1 MPTETEEG
9 RETGKSFCF
18 PRWMGAVAENGRCI
32 LDRTEVSMMGSLKG
46 CLTALICC
54 VSVLSGA
61 EAAVPLPYENARTN
75 AVDWTT
81 LPGWTGNVTS
91 STAGGS
97 ARFDAAGRTL
107 TLALDG
113 APTALSFT
121 LRGYSNSVGTAP
133 ASFIVEQSGGGAVW
147 NSTLVADISEE
158 SLSLATMPFGP
169 FPLESST
176 RFIRF
181 TYVDFF
187 AYDIGL
193 NNVTVDGGPAEP
205 RVVFTDR
212 EDGFIVAQGAPN
224 EIISASVINGGG
236 YWFGFPALGT
246 EPWESDN
253 NGTFKTESPRDVYF
267 INTSVT
273 GAFHATAN
281 GFTDNTD
288 DLLIPGT
295 IHFSVAPA
303 HALDL
308 QVGSNG
314 TATVQVNGR
323 AATNAPVGA
332 LVTVLPVPDPGFATD
347 SIRLNGGAI
356 EGTTFVM
363 PDEAAMVEV
372 SFREK
377 LEGEPTLILSQYY
390 EGSGDNKWIELF
402 NPGAEPVDLDAAGYR
417 LGLWQNAGR
426 EGWKTGSA
434 PAFATILTG
443 TVAPGSTYLVSHGA
457 AAAPA
462 YAAANAAS
470 NGLIFNGDDSVVLY
484 TGTEYD
490 FANVVDAI
498 GLRSNT
504 AANCSYV
511 RAPAVCCGVTTDFDA
526 GDWIRFDYAAVDTA
540 DVEVPER
547 LGWHGIAQP
556 QPTNPPILSNLG
568 HSPAAIVFDIPTNY
582 TEYTVYGASGLRS
595 NEASW
600 AGSSI
605 VDQCTAELADNK
617 TRITV
622 PAIFGP
628 KQMIWLSIPA
638 AD

>member
-1 MPTETEEG
+1 MT
-9 RETGKSFCF
+9 
-18 PRWMGAVAENGRCI
+18 
-32 LDRTEVSMMGSLKG
+32 GSLRG
-46 CLTALICC
+46 CLAALICC
-54 VSVLSGA
+54 VGA
-61 EAAVPLPYENARTN
+61 STGAAAAVSLPYENARTN

-81 LPGWTGNVTS
+81 LPGWTGNVTN

-113 APTALSFT
+113 APTTLSFT

-133 ASFIVEQSGGGAVW
+133 ASFIVEQSGGGEVW

-176 RFIRF
+176 RYIRF
-181 TYVDFF
+181 TYVDFY
-187 AYDIGL
+187 AYDVGL
-193 NNVTVDGGPAEP
+193 NNVAVDGGPAEP

-212 EDGFIVAQGAPN
+212 KDGFIVAQGAEN
-224 EIISASVINGGG
+224 EIISAAVINGGG

-253 NGTFKTESPRDVYF
+253 NGTFKTESPRDVYY
-267 INTSVT
+267 INTSAT
-273 GAFHATAN
+273 GAFHAVAN

-288 DLLIPGT
+288 DLLVAGT

-308 QVGSNG
+308 QVGANG
-314 TATVQVNGR
+314 TATVQVNDR

-332 LVTVLPVPDPGFATD
+332 LVTVLPVPDPGYATD
-347 SIRLNGGAI
+347 SIRLNGEAI

-363 PDEAAMVEV
+363 PDEAAVVVV
-372 SFREK
+372 SFRERGA
-377 LEGEPTLILSQYY
+377 GEPTLILSQYY

-426 EGWKTGSA
+426 AGWKTGTA
-434 PAFATILTG
+434 PAIATVLTG

-462 YAAANAAS
+462 YAAANVAS
-470 NGLIFNGDDSVVLY
+470 NGLVFNGDDSVVLY
-484 TGTEYD
+484 TGAEYD

-498 GLRSNT
+498 GLPSNT
-504 AANCSYV
+504 AANCSLV
-511 RAPAVCCGVTTDFDA
+511 RAPAICCGVQTDFDA
-526 GDWIRFDYAAVDTA
+526 DDWIRFEYSAVDTA
-540 DVEVPER
+540 DVKVPER
-547 LGWHGIAQP
+547 LGWHGIAPP
-556 QPTNPPILSNLG
+556 QPTNPPTLTNLG
-568 HSPAAIVFDIPTNY
+568 HSSTGIVFEIPTNY
-582 TEYTVYGASGLRS
+582 TEYTVYGAAEFRS
-595 NEASW
+595 DEAAW
-600 AGSSI
+600 AGSNI
-605 VDQCTAELADNK
+605 LDQCSAELAGNN

-622 PAIFGP
+622 PATFGP
-628 KQMIWLSIPA
+628 KQIIWLTIPGT
-638 AD
+638 D

>member
-1 MPTETEEG
+1 MKG
-9 RETGKSFCF
+9 RSLTG
-18 PRWMGAVAENGRCI
+18 WLGALV
-32 LDRTEVSMMGSLKG
+32 
-46 CLTALICC
+46 CLAVVRI
-54 VSVLSGA
+54 GA
-61 EAAVPLPYENARTN
+61 SAAVPLPYNNAQTN

-81 LPGWTGNVTS
+81 LPGWSGNVTS

-113 APTALSFT
+113 APTSLSFT

-133 ASFIVEQSGGGAVW
+133 ASFIVEQSGGGVVW

-181 TYVDFF
+181 TYVDVF

-193 NNVTVDGGPAEP
+193 NNVAVDGGPAEP

-212 EDGFIVAQGAPN
+212 KDGFIVAQGAEN

-236 YWFGFPALGT
+236 YWFGFPALGI

-253 NGTFKTESPRDVYF
+253 NGTFKTDSPRDVYY

-273 GAFHATAN
+273 GAFHAVAN

-288 DLLIPGT
+288 DLLVVGT

-303 HALDL
+303 HAVDL
-308 QVGSNG
+308 QVGAHG

-323 AATNAPVGA
+323 EATNAPAGA
-332 LVTVLPVPDPGFATD
+332 VVTVLPVPDPGYAAD
-347 SIRLNGGAI
+347 SIRLNGTAI

-363 PDEAAMVEV
+363 PGEAAVVEV

-377 LEGEPTLILSQYY
+377 LAGEPTLILSQYY

-402 NPGAEPVDLDAAGYR
+402 NPGAEPVDLDAVGYR

-426 EGWKTGSA
+426 EGWKAGTA
-434 PAFATILTG
+434 PAIATVLTG

-462 YAAANAAS
+462 YAVANVAS

-490 FANVVDAI
+490 FANVVDAF
-498 GLRSNT
+498 GLLSNT

-511 RAPAVCCGVTTDFDA
+511 RAPTICCGVNTDFDSN
-526 GDWIRFDYAAVDTA
+526 DWVRFEYAAVDTA

-556 QPTNPPILSNLG
+556 QPTNPPTLSNLG
-568 HSPAAIVFDIPTNY
+568 HSPSAIVFEIPTNY
-582 TEYTVYGASGLRS
+582 THYTVHGAEGLG
-595 NEASW
+595 AGTAAW

-605 VDQCTAELADNK
+605 VDQCTTELAGNN

-622 PAIFGP
+622 PTTLGP
-628 KQMIWLSIPA
+628 KQMIWLSIPG

>member
-1 MPTETEEG
+1 MRSTGLAG
-9 RETGKSFCF
+9 RVAMLVLCAGIRTG
-18 PRWMGAVAENGRCI
+18 A
-32 LDRTEVSMMGSLKG
+32 D
-46 CLTALICC
+46 
-54 VSVLSGA
+54 
-61 EAAVPLPYENARTN
+61 AAVPLPYAISRTN
-75 AVDWTT
+75 TVDWTT

-107 TLALDG
+107 TLELDG

-133 ASFIVEQSGGGAVW
+133 ASFIVEQSGGGMVW

-181 TYVDFF
+181 TYADFF

-212 EDGFIVAQGAPN
+212 EDGFIVAQGAEN

-236 YWFGFPALGT
+236 YWFGFPALGI

-253 NGTFKTESPRDVYF
+253 NGTFKTDSPRDVYT

-288 DLLIPGT
+288 DLLVAGT

-303 HALDL
+303 HAVDL

-314 TATVQVNGR
+314 TATVQVNGQE
-323 AATNAPVGA
+323 ATQAPAGA
-332 LVTVLPVPDPGFATD
+332 VVTVLPVPDPGFATD
-347 SIRLNGGAI
+347 TIRLNGGAI

-363 PDEAAMVEV
+363 PGEAAVVEV

-377 LEGEPTLILSQYY
+377 LAGEPTLILSQYY
-390 EGSGDNKWIELF
+390 EGSGDNKWIELY
-402 NPGAEPVDLDAAGYR
+402 NPGAVPVDLDAAGYR

-426 EGWKTGSA
+426 EGWKTGTA
-434 PAFATILTG
+434 PAIATVLTG

-462 YAAANAAS
+462 YAVANVAS

-484 TGTEYD
+484 TGTEYN

-498 GLRSNT
+498 GLLSNT
-504 AANCSYV
+504 AANCSLV
-511 RAPAVCCGVTTDFDA
+511 RAPTICCGVHTDFDA
-526 GDWIRFDYAAVDTA
+526 DDWIRFEYTAVDTA

-547 LGWHGIAQP
+547 LGWHGVAQP
-556 QPTNPPILSNLG
+556 QPTNPPTLSNLG
-568 HSPAAIVFDIPTNY
+568 HSPAAIVFEIPTNY
-582 TEYTVYGASGLRS
+582 TDYTVHGA
-595 NEASW
+595 ASLSPGTAAW

-605 VDQCTAELADNK
+605 VDQCSTELAGNN

-622 PAIFGP
+622 PTTFGP
-628 KQMIWLSIPA
+628 KQIIWLTIPA

>member
-1 MPTETEEG
+1 MPNAAADIMNTGECKRLRGSKAFCRDRKVRAFRMEASMTE
-9 RETGKSFCF
+9 RY
-18 PRWMGAVAENGRCI
+18 
-32 LDRTEVSMMGSLKG
+32 LKG
-46 CLTALICC
+46 GLAALIGC
-54 VSVLSGA
+54 VWALAGA
-61 EAAVPLPYENARTN
+61 DAAVPLPYENARTN
-75 AVDWTT
+75 SVDWTT

-97 ARFDAAGRTL
+97 ARFDAAGGTL
-107 TLALDG
+107 TLELDG
-113 APTALSFT
+113 APTTLSFT

-133 ASFIVEQSGGGAVW
+133 ASFIVEQSGGGVVW

-169 FPLESST
+169 FALEDTT
-176 RFIRF
+176 RFLRF
-181 TYVDFF
+181 TYIDQY

-193 NNVTVDGGPAEP
+193 NNIQVDGGPAEP

-212 EDGFIVAQGAPN
+212 EDGFIVAQGAQN
-224 EIISASVINGGG
+224 ESITAAVVNGGG
-236 YWFGFPALGT
+236 YWFGSPAL
-246 EPWESDN
+246 EKDPWESDN
-253 NGTFKTESPRDVYF
+253 GGTFKPDSPKDIYY

-273 GAFHATAN
+273 GMFYATAN
-281 GFTDNTD
+281 GRGDNFD
-288 DLLIPGT
+288 DIVTGT
-295 IHFSVAPA
+295 IHFAVAPA

-314 TATVQVNGR
+314 TAAAQVNGR

-347 SIRLNGGAI
+347 SIRLNGTVI

-363 PDEAAMVEV
+363 PDEAAVVEV

-377 LEGEPTLILSQYY
+377 VAGEPTLILSQYY

-402 NPGAEPVDLDAAGYR
+402 NPGAAPVDLDAAGYR
-417 LGLWQNAGR
+417 LGLWQNANR
-426 EGWKTGSA
+426 ENWKAGA
-434 PAFATILTG
+434 PPAIATVLTG

-462 YAAANAAS
+462 YAAANVAS

-498 GLRSNT
+498 GLLSNT

-540 DVEVPER
+540 DVEVSER

-568 HSPAAIVFDIPTNY
+568 HSPVAIVFDIPTNY

-628 KQMIWLSIPA
+628 KQIIWLSIPG

>member
-1 MPTETEEG
+1 
-9 RETGKSFCF
+9 
-18 PRWMGAVAENGRCI
+18 
-32 LDRTEVSMMGSLKG
+32 MMGSLKG

-61 EAAVPLPYENARTN
+61 EAAVPLPYENVRSN

-81 LPGWTGNVTS
+81 LPGWSGDATNS
-91 STAGGS
+91 NDGGY
-97 ARFDAAGRTL
+97 ALFDAAGRTL

-121 LRGYSNSVGTAP
+121 LRGYSNAVGMAP
-133 ASFIVEQSGGGAVW
+133 ASFIVEQSGGGVVW

-181 TYVDFF
+181 TYMDFF

-193 NNVTVDGGPAEP
+193 NNVRVDGGPAEP

-212 EDGFIVAQGAPN
+212 EDGFIVAQGAAN
-224 EIISASVINGGG
+224 ETISASVINGGG

-246 EPWESDN
+246 EAWESDN
-253 NGTFKTESPRDVYF
+253 NGTFKTESPRDVYT

-308 QVGSNG
+308 QVGPNG

-323 AATNAPVGA
+323 EATQAPVGA
-332 LVTVLPVPDPGFATD
+332 VVTVLPVPDPGYATD
-347 SIRLNGGAI
+347 TIRLNGGAI

-363 PDEAAMVEV
+363 PGEAAVVEV

-377 LEGEPTLILSQYY
+377 LAGEPTLILSQYY

-402 NPGAEPVDLDAAGYR
+402 NPGAEPVDLDAVGYR

-426 EGWKTGSA
+426 EGWKTVTA
-434 PAFATILTG
+434 PAIAIVLTG
-443 TVAPGSTYLVSHGA
+443 TVAPGSTVLVSHGA

-462 YAAANAAS
+462 YAVANVAS

-490 FANVVDAI
+490 FANVVDAF
-498 GLRSNT
+498 GLLSNT

-511 RAPAVCCGVTTDFDA
+511 RAATICCGVTTDFDA
-526 GDWIRFDYAAVDTA
+526 DDWLRFDYAAVDTA

-556 QPTNPPILSNLG
+556 QPTNPPTLSNLG
-568 HSPAAIVFDIPTNY
+568 YSPSAIVFEIPTNY
-582 TEYTVYGASGLRS
+582 TDYSVHGAANLSPGT
-595 NEASW
+595 AAW

-605 VDQCTAELADNK
+605 VDRCTTELAGNN

-622 PAIFGP
+622 PTTFGP
-628 KQMIWLSIPA
+628 KQMIWLSVPGTN
-638 AD
+638 